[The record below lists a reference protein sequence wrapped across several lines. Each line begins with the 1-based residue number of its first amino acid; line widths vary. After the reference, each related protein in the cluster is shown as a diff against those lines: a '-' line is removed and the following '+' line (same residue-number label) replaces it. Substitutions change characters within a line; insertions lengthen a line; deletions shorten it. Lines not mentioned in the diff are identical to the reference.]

1 MCRKRAL
8 AATTQMTPALLAAC
22 AVLISSPALAAAPA
36 ATPATTQPAAA
47 PATTA
52 QTPTKAPAMSS
63 LKTPA
68 PVAPEPAPK
77 ASPEVRAE
85 ADRLEPLARAAFWAS
100 QVDADPKDA
109 EAGIK
114 LSSALR
120 ALGRYSEASAA
131 AQAVLVLQ
139 PTNVDALL
147 ESARVFLAAGQG
159 FYAIEPTQKAMQ
171 LAPKDWRP
179 ASLLAVALAQAQRPA
194 EALEAHRKAMALAPG
209 NSVVLSNAA
218 MFLAAQGDKAQAETL
233 LRKAVALPSA
243 TLQVR
248 QNLALI
254 LGLEG
259 KLAEAEQIERQ
270 DLPPQMAEANLDY
283 LKAASAQTGAS
294 R

>member
-8 AATTQMTPALLAAC
+8 AATTQMPAVLTTVAAMLACSPVLAATQPPP
-22 AVLISSPALAAAPA
+22 AQPTAASPT
-36 ATPATTQPAAA
+36 ATPGPA
-47 PATTA
+47 PV
-52 QTPTKAPAMSS
+52 KAPAVAAA
-63 LKTPA
+63 KTPA
-68 PVAPEPAPK
+68 PAAPAPAPK
-77 ASPEVRAE
+77 ASPELRAQAE
-85 ADRLEPLARAAFWAS
+85 RQDPLTRAAFWAS

-120 ALGRYSEASAA
+120 ALGRYPEAYAA
-131 AQAVLVLQ
+131 AQAVLVMQ

-147 ESARVFLAAGQG
+147 ESARASLASGQG
-159 FYAIEPTQKAMQ
+159 FYAIEPTQKAMA

-194 EALEAHRKAMALAPG
+194 EALEAHRKAMALAPD
-209 NSVVLSNAA
+209 NAVVLSNAA

-248 QNLALI
+248 QNLALV

-259 KLAEAEQIERQ
+259 KLTEAEKIERQ

-283 LKAASAQTGAS
+283 LKAASAH
-294 R
+294 